1 MPCFGRAFSQEVIM
15 PLENASTISELD
27 STWPLGLDSSSRGD
41 DHLRLLKA
49 VLKAQF
55 PGSGGQGYSKPI
67 TVSEDDLN
75 ALPTK
80 LADIGK
86 TYFPVGTVVLRMDA
100 INPSTIYG
108 GTWALITGDAV
119 LTFGNGAAQT
129 GNASGNNTPGV
140 PVPLHSHGT
149 IHNLSARGV
158 GDHQHGGV
166 PARIRV
172 EVGGSTG
179 TLYSVYHDGSTSPAG
194 AHGHII
200 DGGVSVSNAGSDNS
214 TIDVRGARI
223 AINVWRRTA
232 L

>member
-1 MPCFGRAFSQEVIM
+1 M

-55 PGSGGQGYSKPI
+55 PGSGGQGFSKPI

-75 ALPTK
+75 ALPQK
-80 LADIGK
+80 VADLGK
-86 TYFPVGTVVLRMDA
+86 TLFPVGSVVLRMDA
-100 INPSTIYG
+100 TNPSTIYG
-108 GTWALITGDAV
+108 GTWQLITGDAT
-119 LTFGNGAAQT
+119 LTFGNGSAQT
-129 GNASGNNTPGV
+129 GNASGNNNPS
-140 PVPLHSHGT
+140 VPLPQHGHSAW
-149 IHNLSARGV
+149 HNLYARAV
-158 GDHQHGGV
+158 GDHVHGGV
-166 PARIRV
+166 PLRTRV

-194 AHGHII
+194 GHGHNI
-200 DGGVSVSNAGSDNS
+200 DGGVSISTEGTPNA

>member
-1 MPCFGRAFSQEVIM
+1 M
-15 PLENASTISELD
+15 PLENASTIAQLD

-55 PGSGGQGYSKPI
+55 PGADGHGYSKPI
-67 TVSEDDLN
+67 TVTEDELN
-75 ALPTK
+75 ALPQK
-80 LADIGK
+80 VADLGK
-86 TYFPVGTVVLRMDA
+86 TLFPVGSVVMRMDA
-100 INPSTIYG
+100 VNPSTLYG
-108 GTWALITGDAV
+108 GTWQLITGDATI
-119 LTFGNGAAQT
+119 TFGNGSEQT
-129 GNASGNNTPGV
+129 GTQIGNNTPS
-140 PVPLHSHGT
+140 VPLPLHNHGT

-158 GDHQHGGV
+158 GDHQHSGV

-179 TLYSVYHDGSTSPAG
+179 TLYSVYQDGSTSPAG

-200 DGGVSVSNAGSDNS
+200 DGDVSVSNAGSANT

-232 L
+232 I